1 MLKFFFTPAL
11 MTHRQACDLNVGPGP
26 APRFVRQSYNL
37 AESMQ
42 ADQESQ
48 YIKIVILE
56 NGIEAQLI
64 GSILDQREIPHR
76 VRSYHDTAYDGLFQ
90 VQKGW
95 GKLYAPQEYKKEILQ
110 VIEQVRSDYVFSD
123 RDD

>member
-1 MLKFFFTPAL
+1 MEAN
-11 MTHRQACDLNVGPGP
+11 QASD
-26 APRFVRQSYNL
+26 FV
-37 AESMQ
+37 
-42 ADQESQ
+42 
-48 YIKIVILE
+48 KIAILE

-95 GKLYAPQEYKKEILQ
+95 GRLFAPQPFKQEILQ
-110 VIEQVRSDYVFSD
+110 VIEEVRSNQIFSG
-123 RDD
+123 DDS

>member
-1 MLKFFFTPAL
+1 MEAN
-11 MTHRQACDLNVGPGP
+11 QASE
-26 APRFVRQSYNL
+26 FV
-37 AESMQ
+37 
-42 ADQESQ
+42 
-48 YIKIVILE
+48 KIAILE

-95 GKLYAPQEYKKEILQ
+95 GRLFAPLPFKQEILQ
-110 VIEQVRSDYVFSD
+110 VIEEVRSNQIFSG
-123 RDD
+123 DDS